1 VSGASLRLS
10 SVLLALAVS
19 VAAGFGL
26 RGVSPGV
33 GLIAAL
39 GALFLLLVPY
49 FFFGLSMLSAPAR
62 SARPRSLVWA
72 PALLVPYAIYGAG
85 TGAFDPA
92 ALSRLV
98 FYVGLPSL
106 FVYLGR
112 ERKGPGIFD
121 LLAVLVIW
129 LPFDLRLLEGIW
141 VWPEGQGAYGLQTVM
156 AVDLVLLLFVLVR
169 GIEGIGY
176 RFRLSRDGARAVLVN
191 FVLFSAIAIPI
202 GLGIRFIRYDPD
214 PFDAVS
220 LLGSFLAI
228 FLFIGIP
235 EELLFRGLIQ
245 NFLDQWLGKGWSSLL
260 LASLVFGAAHLD
272 NDQPPNFSYA
282 FMAAIAGLFYG
293 RTFRATGGLMAPALV
308 HALVDTVWRAVFR

>member
-1 VSGASLRLS
+1 MTGASLRLS
-10 SVLLALAVS
+10 AVLLALLVA

-26 RGVSPGV
+26 RGVLPGV
-33 GLIAAL
+33 ALFSAL

-49 FFFGLSMLSAPAR
+49 FFFGLSGFSQTAG
-62 SARPRSLVWA
+62 PRSLLWA
-72 PALLVPYAIYGAG
+72 PALLVPYGIYGAG
-85 TGAFDPA
+85 TGAFDQA

-98 FYVGLPSL
+98 LYVGLPAL

-112 ERKGPGIFD
+112 ERKGPGVFD

-129 LPFDLRLLEGIW
+129 IPFDLRLLEDIW

-156 AVDLVLLLFVLVR
+156 AVDLAVVLFVLVR

-176 RFRLSRDGARAVLVN
+176 RFQLSRDGARAVLVN
-191 FVLFSAIAIPI
+191 FVLFSAVAIPL

-214 PFDAVS
+214 PFDPVG
-220 LLGSFLAI
+220 LIGSFLAI
-228 FLFIGIP
+228 LLFIGIP

-245 NFLDQWLGKGWSSLL
+245 NFLDQWLGKGWTSLL
-260 LASLVFGAAHLD
+260 LASVVFGAAHLD
-272 NDQPPNFSYA
+272 NDQPPNFAYA
-282 FMAAIAGLFYG
+282 LMATIAGIFYG
-293 RTFRATGGLMAPALV
+293 RAFRRTGGLMAPALV